1 MLGKHPH
8 LCPVNTLREGHI
20 KVDLGTF
27 LVSTTVVRFRAPN
40 AGGAGFIPGQELRS
54 HMPHSRAKKK
64 KKKDLNILGSR
75 DA

>member
-27 LVSTTVVRFRAPN
+27 LVSMTVVKIPCSQCRGCRFDPWS
-40 AGGAGFIPGQELRS
+40 GTKIP
-54 HMPHSRAKKK
+54 HAT
-64 KKKDLNILGSR
+64 
-75 DA
+75 